1 MKQGSLIA
9 SLFVLLFITLS
20 ACSDSIVTECD
31 IALPEGVA
39 ARFSEIEERVFATTC
54 AIAGCH
60 GGTNPASGLDL
71 SPGQAYAQLVDVP
84 SLNDPARMRVEPGSS
99 AQSLLI
105 SLLRREA
112 QPFMPPAGPLDAA
125 VIDSIATWIDA
136 GAERN

>member
-1 MKQGSLIA
+1 MTQPILRIVPVI
-9 SLFVLLFITLS
+9 VLLLLLS

-31 IALPEGVA
+31 IALPESVA
-39 ARFSEIEERVFATTC
+39 ARFSDIEQHVFAVSC
-54 AIAGCH
+54 AVAGCH
-60 GGTNPASGLDL
+60 AGTNPASGLDL
-71 SPGQAYAQLVDVP
+71 SPGQAYAQLIDVP

-99 AQSLLI
+99 TRSLLI

-125 VIDSIATWIDA
+125 VIDSIAVWIDA